1 MSDTPK
7 FEVIDRR
14 KIKAEEEHEHAQK
27 QPEPAAAPPETPAGP
42 RLVVPESAAEPAA
55 KKQENAAL
63 DEEALP
69 EMPEAPSAEESRQQ
83 KSAYDA
89 SAQRLEDLVRA
100 QNPGVGP
107 QPAVGFEHLVQQ
119 LYLSAMIQMGAGAQ
133 EGQRP
138 RVDIM
143 GARQTIDMLGV
154 LAEKTKGNL
163 SELEDRTLQ
172 TALFDVRMAFL
183 ELTNMISMQGVQ
195 PPPPRETLNRGWKVC
210 SHFWALEL
218 PWGFLRWG
226 AAARCVR
233 RPIRTTAGCVLRCCC
248 AGMRRAGSGWSSSTQ
263 GRIFANRRCATA
275 SPASMLSFIHTDM
288 PITSWAWMT
297 CAR

>member
-14 KIKAEEEHEHAQK
+14 KMKAEEEHEHAQK
-27 QPEPAAAPPETPAGP
+27 QPEPPPAPIEVPAGP
-42 RLVVPESAAEPAA
+42 RLVVPESPPEPVA
-55 KKQENAAL
+55 KKLGSTPL
-63 DEEALP
+63 DDEPSP

-83 KSAYDA
+83 KAAYDA

-107 QPAVGFEHLVQQ
+107 QPPVGFEHLIQQ

-163 SELEDRTLQ
+163 NELEDRTLQ

-195 PPPPRETLNRGWKVC
+195 PPPPAKR
-210 SHFWALEL
+210 
-218 PWGFLRWG
+218 
-226 AAARCVR
+226 
-233 RPIRTTAGCVLRCCC
+233 
-248 AGMRRAGSGWSSSTQ
+248 
-263 GRIFANRRCATA
+263 
-275 SPASMLSFIHTDM
+275 
-288 PITSWAWMT
+288 
-297 CAR
+297 